1 MRQITINAVDVGKK
15 KRNPR
20 QSIKVGCQCHFIV
33 RRLQLR
39 PDDAVIT
46 YTACRHL
53 DKYNVVCHGTDAI
66 GRPQSFNYA
75 PHLTMDIRDSV
86 AHLIEN
92 GFNVTMI
99 WDKFISDVQH
109 ESGELFTGITR
120 DALMT
125 RQDILNIYNDI
136 KRLEYVKDE
145 SDPTSVECWYND
157 SPESFFFYQKQ
168 DVIQNIPFIIG
179 IQTKWMCSMMI
190 KHSHNNVISMDS
202 TFSTNKYGVS
212 TYL

>member
-1 MRQITINAVDVGKK
+1 MCIWSRAHTTNYHECTRLWGKNH
-15 KRNPR
+15 NPCLN
-20 QSIKVGCQCHFIV
+20 IKFGCQCHFIV
-33 RRLQLR
+33 RRIQLR
-39 PDDAVIT
+39 PESDVVII
-46 YTACRHL
+46 YTACRHI
-53 DKYNVVCHGTDAI
+53 DKYNVDFHGTDAI
-66 GRPQSFNYA
+66 SRPQSFNYA

-145 SDPTSVECWYND
+145 SDPTSVECWYNN

-179 IQTKWMCSMMI
+179 I
-190 KHSHNNVISMDS
+190 
-202 TFSTNKYGVS
+202 
-212 TYL
+212 